1 MFLASFINV
10 LNISG
15 MFLCFYITLVFFWC
29 ILYNI
34 IMTQVN
40 NDDTAFD
47 SHDNEG
53 NYTFL
58 FAKTKIL
65 NAIKFICEQKKRA
78 YLEDIFD
85 HLAET
90 ESSNVDKELIQT
102 NDKQEHPRCSWFVS
116 FKDGNSKWLS
126 NRCSWRK
133 STWAWQ
139 FFDSRK

>member
-1 MFLASFINV
+1 
-10 LNISG
+10 
-15 MFLCFYITLVFFWC
+15 
-29 ILYNI
+29 
-34 IMTQVN
+34 MTQVN

-53 NYTFL
+53 NCTFL

-102 NDKQEHPRCSWFVS
+102 NDKQEHPRCS
-116 FKDGNSKWLS
+116 
-126 NRCSWRK
+126 
-133 STWAWQ
+133 
-139 FFDSRK
+139 